1 QEGFLAPYPVNVTGG
16 LETTS
21 DGAGHLSILIP
32 LDGASPTWDYG
43 FGFLHTWVYLSPGPG
58 EPIPPSVT
66 ETLGF
71 GRFIA
76 PYPRPANGSSLTVT
90 DSEGRISEAKFIA
103 GTSATETAGTG
114 EMAILRALMGAS
126 VTLTD
131 GSASTP
137 LVWVL
142 MRGLSFTRPAGDA
155 EIDVDKPTGELVEA
169 QFMVR
174 RLPDTYN
181 KEQESRITRLFR
193 V

>member
-1 QEGFLAPYPVNVTGG
+1 
-16 LETTS
+16 
-21 DGAGHLSILIP
+21 
-32 LDGASPTWDYG
+32 SPAWGSG
-43 FGFLHTWVYLSPGPG
+43 FGFLQTWVHPGPG
-58 EPIPPSVT
+58 LAERTPPPVT
-66 ETLGF
+66 ATLGVAW
-71 GRFIA
+71 FIA
-76 PYPRPANGSSLTVT
+76 PYPRPLDGSSLTVT
-90 DSEGRISEAKFIA
+90 DGAGRISEAKFIA

-114 EMAILRALMGAS
+114 ELSILRALMGAS

-142 MRGLSFTRPAGDA
+142 MRGLSFTRTAGDA

-193 V
+193 VIGQQVTELQRP